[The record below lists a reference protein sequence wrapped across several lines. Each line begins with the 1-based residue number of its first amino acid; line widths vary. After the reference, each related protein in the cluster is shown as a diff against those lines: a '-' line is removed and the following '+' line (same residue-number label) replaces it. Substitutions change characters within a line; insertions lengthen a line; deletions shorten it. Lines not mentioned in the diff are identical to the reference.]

1 MDDWRKEMKAVSNY
15 TAASVLALVF
25 ALGVFLGAGAD
36 RWYVKRNFR
45 EFARSHFMDEVG
57 RHGPHMLFRKDGVP
71 PRHDDAEFKQ
81 RVMKRFTER
90 LSLTAEQ
97 ARSIGELLESNR
109 GRMDGKREA
118 FFNDIRALMERTD
131 AEIMNLLDEKQKV
144 EFRKM
149 MAERRA
155 HGERPPGAPGMED
168 VSGPP
173 PSMSP
178 PDEGPRRGV
187 LSGGKLK

>member
-1 MDDWRKEMKAVSNY
+1 MKAVSNY
-15 TAASVLALVF
+15 TAAAVLALVF
-25 ALGVFLGAGAD
+25 TLGAFLGAGAD

-45 EFARSHFMDEVG
+45 EFARSHFMDEVA
-57 RHGPHMLFRKDGVP
+57 RHGPHMLYRKDGMP

-81 RVMKRFTER
+81 RVMKKFTER

-97 ARSIGELLESNR
+97 ARAIADLLESNR

-118 FFNDIRALMERTD
+118 FFNDIRALIERTD
-131 AEIMNLLDEKQKV
+131 AEIMKLLDEKQKA

-155 HGERPPGAPGMED
+155 FGERPPGGPGLED

-173 PSMSP
+173 PNVAP
-178 PDEGPRRGV
+178 PDDRPRRGV